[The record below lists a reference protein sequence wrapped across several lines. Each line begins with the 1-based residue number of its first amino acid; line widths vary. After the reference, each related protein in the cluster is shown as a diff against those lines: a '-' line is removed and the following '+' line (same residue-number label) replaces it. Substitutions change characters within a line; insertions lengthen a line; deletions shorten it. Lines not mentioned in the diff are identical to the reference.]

1 MGIAPHLW
9 VEDMNRSIAFYVEA
23 AGFDVQRVEP
33 LDQPTFASLKRGD
46 AGLMLSTF
54 GESFDG
60 WAMVDEVQRRRHQA
74 GAVSFYIEAGDIEAE
89 FERAK
94 AAGAYI
100 VDPLANRAWGQ
111 REFTMRDPDGFWWA
125 VWKALK

>member
-1 MGIAPHLW
+1 MGITPHLW
-9 VEDMNRSIAFYVEA
+9 VEDMNRSIEFYTEA

-33 LDQPTFASLKRGD
+33 LDAPTFASLKRGD
-46 AGLMLSTF
+46 LGLMLSTF
-54 GESFDG
+54 DRPFDH
-60 WAMVDEVQRRRHQA
+60 WKMVEEVQRRRHQA

-89 FERAK
+89 YARAMG
-94 AAGAYI
+94 AGAYI
-100 VDPLANRAWGQ
+100 VDALAERAWGQ